1 MRKVYKII
9 RGILFSLVLTVAAFY
24 VLLYAALSLPFV
36 QNCVKAV
43 ACSELNK
50 LTGGTFEVER
60 LSISPFNKVELQ
72 GVSLRDP
79 QGEPVA
85 TAEKIGAGIGIW
97 RLIFDGKV
105 VVTFGEIVGL
115 EAHIV
120 QKTKAGPTNIQ
131 FLIDA
136 FAPKDKNKPPQR
148 FDLQIHNIV
157 LRRCAV
163 RFDRL
168 WCPRLA
174 DPGRLDVNH
183 LDIRDLAADLRLPVL
198 RNDDFAIDLR
208 RLSLSERSGLD
219 VRSLGGKFI
228 INADSLAIESLHLR
242 LPGSYIAPSDVVFKL
257 AGLKDIPSQILAQN
271 IHISL
276 SETKITP
283 ADFAPLLPVL
293 ANYPGKMTLAADVDY
308 DRSNIAVNL
317 LDISMPEGLEL
328 HLRGKVD
335 HTASA
340 QGNMRCD
347 LSELSLHADGSTL
360 SAILTDFLTLSQSD
374 AAIIRRLGKFA
385 ITGKASG
392 SPEAAVAKLWIECAQ
407 GTAKIDATARKVGKA
422 YDIKGNF
429 MTPRFR
435 VGKLIDNSLLGDVSA
450 TTSLSMRVG
459 PGILDGEI
467 DLNAPLLQ
475 LKGYD
480 YKNITAR
487 VSKRANLVAG
497 NVSILDSNVD
507 LDIVGE
513 ADIASVIPHA
523 DIQGNVRTLRLSS
536 LGLAADYADV
546 RVSGAFDISIAGNN
560 LDNLNGYA
568 DFSDIRFSNN
578 RYHDVYLDHVHLDS
592 DHSELPYS
600 LNLTSDIVDASV
612 VGDFNFASLPASIKE
627 LASYFLPT
635 LVGHVAPTRP
645 QNYQWNVKV
654 FHTSP
659 LLDMLKLPVTLLED
673 LEISGACN
681 TAAGTASILM
691 DVPYLQQ
698 GRDKLIRNTH
708 LALDVDT
715 ASNNCT
721 LRVSSLL
728 PNKKGDI
735 GVCVEANAA
744 NDRINTD
751 LAWKF
756 DRPNAYHGSLSLTG
770 TFGDKGPD
778 GRPVIV
784 RVNPSQFAVNDTIW
798 RVAPALMRWS
808 GQELSIDS
816 VCVMRSGQLALIDG
830 LVSKDADKELLVTLQ
845 NIDLDYVFETLNIN
859 YVTFGGR
866 ASGLLRGAGLL
877 GPHPLLYTDAL
888 RVAGLTYNHSLLGD
902 ALIKSHFDKDRKAVH
917 IDADV
922 SEKYH
927 RAARIYGDIFV
938 GADSLSLEIDAD
950 KVNVGFLQPFMAA
963 FSSDVQ
969 GRASGYV
976 KLYGTFKDID
986 LRGRVFADTL
996 RMKIDVTNTYYSAR
1010 DSVIIDP
1017 GSIDLHNITL
1027 RDRQGHT
1034 ALLNGSLR
1042 HRYFHDPTFDFHI
1055 TGARNFLVYD
1065 TDATMNPR
1073 WWGTIYGN
1081 GSGTLHGVP
1090 GYISV
1095 AVDMTSAP
1103 GSSFTFVLDDHEEA
1117 ADYEFITFTDK
1128 RKEAEEL
1135 RIKEQMQTAEPEP
1148 EFLRRFRRQAEIAEQ
1163 AVPTRYDM
1171 DLRMLATPDAKVTI
1185 VMDPVAGDRIAAT
1198 GGGAMRMTYNSDD
1211 ELNLYGTYTLAQGLY
1226 NFTLQDLIVRDF
1238 KIREGSKITF
1248 NGDPLRAILS
1258 LTAAYRVN
1266 TSLTELDKSFATDR
1280 ELNRTNVPV
1289 EALLKV
1295 DGEMQSPEISF
1306 DLDFPTLSSDVA
1318 GKVRSIVS
1326 TSDMMNRQ
1334 IIYLLALNRFY
1345 TPDYMNTDGSNNE
1358 LASVASS
1365 TLSTQLGQMLGQL
1378 APGWTFSPY
1387 FRTEKGDF
1395 SDMEVDLALSSA
1407 LFNNRLLFNGNVGYR
1422 DRTTSNTTFVG
1433 DFDLEYLLNPSGTL
1447 RLKAYNHFNDQNYYL
1462 RSALT
1467 TQGIGILYKRDFN
1480 RFLPGLFRRRKPA
1493 AKTPAAKTPASSKS
1507 DSSIRK

>member
-9 RGILFSLVLTVAAFY
+9 RGILFSLVLTVAAIY

-36 QNCVKAV
+36 QECMKDV
-43 ACSELNK
+43 ACSELNRM
-50 LTGGTFEVER
+50 TGGTFEVER
-60 LSISPFNKVELQ
+60 LSISPFNKVVLQ
-72 GVSLRDP
+72 GVRLSDP

-85 TAEKIGAGIGIW
+85 IAEKIGAGIGIW
-97 RLIFDGKV
+97 RLIFEGEV

-120 QKTKAGPTNIQ
+120 QQKKGGPTNIQ

-136 FAPKDKNKPPQR
+136 FASKDKNKPPKR

-163 RFDRL
+163 RFDKL

-174 DPGRLDVNH
+174 DSGRLDVNH

-198 RNDDFAIDLR
+198 RNDDFVVDLR

-219 VRSLGGKFI
+219 IKSLGGKFM
-228 INADSLAIESLHLR
+228 INADSLAIRALHLR
-242 LPGSYIAPSDVVFKL
+242 LPGSYIAPSDL
-257 AGLKDIPSQILAQN
+257 AFRLDGLKDIPSQILMQN
-271 IHISL
+271 IHVSL
-276 SETKITP
+276 PETKITP

-293 ANYPGKMTLAADVDY
+293 ANYPDRITLTADVDY
-308 DRSNIAVNL
+308 QREHIAVNH
-317 LDISMPEGLEL
+317 LDIRMPEGLEL
-328 HLRGKVD
+328 HLRGTADNLASD
-335 HTASA
+335 HHSNT
-340 QGNMRCD
+340 RFE
-347 LSELSLHADGSTL
+347 LSELSLHADGSTV
-360 SAILTDFLTLSQSD
+360 SAILTDFIALSQSD
-374 AAIIRRLGKFA
+374 AAIIRRLGKLG
-385 ITGKASG
+385 ITGKAAG
-392 SPEAAVAKLWIECAQ
+392 SLDEAMAKVWIESAQ
-407 GTAKIDATARKVGKA
+407 GTAKIDAMAHKNGKA
-422 YDIKGNF
+422 YDIRGEF
-429 MTPRFR
+429 ITPRFR
-435 VGKLIDNSLLGDVSA
+435 VGQLIDNRLLGDVSA
-450 TTSLSMRVG
+450 TASLSMRVG
-459 PGILDGEI
+459 SGILEGDI
-467 DLNAPLLQ
+467 DLNASLLQ
-475 LKGYD
+475 FKGYD
-480 YKNITAR
+480 YKNITAK

-497 NVSILDSNVD
+497 DVSILDSNVD
-507 LDIVGE
+507 FDIEGE
-513 ADIASVIPHA
+513 ADIASAIPHA
-523 DIQGNVRTLRLSS
+523 DIKGNVRTLRLSP
-536 LGLAADYADV
+536 LGFAAEYADV
-546 RVSGAFDISIAGNN
+546 RVSGAFDISLSGNN

-568 DFSDIRFSNN
+568 DFSDIHFSNN
-578 RYHDVYLDHVHLDS
+578 KYDDVYLKQVHLDS

-600 LNLTSDIVDASV
+600 LNLTSDVVSASV
-612 VGDFNFASLPASIKE
+612 VGDFNFASLPTSIKK

-635 LVGHVAPTRP
+635 LVGEVAPTPP
-645 QNYQWNVKV
+645 QDYQWNVRIT
-654 FHTSP
+654 HTSP

-673 LEISGACN
+673 LEISGTCN
-681 TAAGTASILM
+681 TAAGTASVLM
-691 DVPYLQQ
+691 DIPYLQQ
-698 GRDKLIRNTH
+698 GRDKLIRNTR

-721 LRVSSLL
+721 LKVSSLL
-728 PNKKGDI
+728 PNKKGDV
-735 GVCVEANAA
+735 GVSVEANAA

-756 DRPNAYHGSLSLTG
+756 DRPNAYHGNVSLTG

-798 RVAPALMRWS
+798 RVAPALMRWT
-808 GQELSIDS
+808 GKELSIDS

-830 LVSKDADKELLVTLQ
+830 LVSQDADKELLVTLKD
-845 NIDLDYVFETLNIN
+845 IDLDYVFETLNIN

-866 ASGLLRGAGLL
+866 ASGLLRGSGLL
-877 GPHPLLYTDAL
+877 GAHPLLHTDAL
-888 RVAGLTYNHSLLGD
+888 RVASLTYNNSLLGD
-902 ALIKSHFDKDRKAVH
+902 AVIKSHFDTERKAVH

-922 SEKYH
+922 AEKTH
-927 RAARIYGDIFV
+927 RTAHIYGDIFV

-986 LRGRVFADTL
+986 LAGRVFADTL

-1017 GSIDLHNITL
+1017 GSIDLRNITL

-1034 ALLNGSLR
+1034 AMLNGSLR

-1103 GSSFTFVLDDHEEA
+1103 GSTFTFVLDDHEEA
-1117 ADYEFITFTDK
+1117 ADYEFISFTDK
-1128 RKEAEEL
+1128 RKAAEEL
-1135 RIKEQMQTAEPEP
+1135 RIREQMQAEEPEP
-1148 EFLRRFRRQAEIAEQ
+1148 EFLRRFRRQAEISEQ
-1163 AVPTRYDM
+1163 SAPTRYDM

-1238 KIREGSKITF
+1238 KIREGSKISF

-1295 DGEMQSPEISF
+1295 DGEMQNPEISF

-1318 GKVRSIVS
+1318 GKVKSIVS

-1433 DFDLEYLLNPSGTL
+1433 DFDLEYLLNSSGTL

-1493 AKTPAAKTPASSKS
+1493 VKTPAPSAGESSA
-1507 DSSIRK
+1507 RK